1 VPRCPARRGIVFTTF
16 SRRRV
21 GLRWAQEPS
30 APIGVLQ
37 DIRRSFATPWLP
49 RDRKPIFFGLP
60 GTASSRQ
67 RLFLWDGPIAPSS
80 PIPSEV
86 RPFEPW
92 CHHRGSCICAAT
104 CARSASRFV
113 AHRPRPG
120 GFRWVCMYRSA
131 SQIGAYRSSCISLS
145 MYSFASLKPRS
156 SLISVRRPDTIPTF
170 LLFSVFAYANGSPV

>member
-1 VPRCPARRGIVFTTF
+1 LSRTTGHCFYDVQSSARRSARGAGTIGSDRSSPRHKKELRNTLASARSEANFFRLTGN
-16 SRRRV
+16 RV
-21 GLRWAQEPS
+21 L
-30 APIGVLQ
+30 
-37 DIRRSFATPWLP
+37 
-49 RDRKPIFFGLP
+49 K
-60 GTASSRQ
+60 TA
-67 RLFLWDGPIAPSS
+67 FVLWDGPIAPSS